1 MNKSNK
7 LIIFVIGISTEN
19 QILILKIKQSIHYPL
34 QQYNKIEYLQNQKKK
49 IRNFQGL

>member
-34 QQYNKIEYLQNQKKK
+34 QQYNKNHTFGVSNTIK
-49 IRNFQGL
+49 